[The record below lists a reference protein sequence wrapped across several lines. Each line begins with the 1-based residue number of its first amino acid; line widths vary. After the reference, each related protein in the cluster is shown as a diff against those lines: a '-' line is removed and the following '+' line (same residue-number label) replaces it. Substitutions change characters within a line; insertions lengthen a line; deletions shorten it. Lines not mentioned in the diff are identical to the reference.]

1 MLTKAKSFKLVED
14 EAKIFW
20 QIREEEEDD
29 RDEI

>member
-1 MLTKAKSFKLVED
+1 MLTKAKRFKRIED

-29 RDEI
+29 GDEI